1 MWLPLYIKL
10 EKLEVQSHFLC
21 MYYDLNV
28 QHAFLDEFYENVK
41 VPFLYEQK
49 K

>member
-1 MWLPLYIKL
+1 MPLYIHKV
-10 EKLEVQSHFLC
+10 ENTEMQSHFLC
-21 MYYDLNV
+21 IYYDLNV

-41 VPFLYEQK
+41 VPFFISTK